1 MRSAGT
7 WPLAIGRRGPG
18 VTAGVLDVPISSPM
32 KTIKAETILAEL
44 NRIRKDMGEDKADI
58 EWLAIHHAFCFVSYK
73 MTEFQ
78 KYLDQEAAKG
88 AFEELDK

>member
-1 MRSAGT
+1 
-7 WPLAIGRRGPG
+7 
-18 VTAGVLDVPISSPM
+18 M

-44 NRIRKDMGEDKADI
+44 NRIRKDLGEDKSDI

-88 AFEELDK
+88 AFEKLED